1 MTHSCLALWLHSMS
15 GWERV
20 MEEACELHHSWK
32 AKKRRG
38 GVFVAFQGLD
48 SMAAFFHGLS
58 LEQFHYSFFFNE
70 IVSIFM

>member
-1 MTHSCLALWLHSMS
+1 
-15 GWERV
+15 

-32 AKKRRG
+32 VKKRRG
-38 GVFVAFQGLD
+38 GVFEAFQGLD

-58 LEQFHYSFFFNE
+58 LEQFHYSFFFFFYE